1 MAERAPR
8 VESAKGS
15 LRSLGGRAAGL
26 SGRAA
31 ESLRSLP
38 VRGLSAVVGAPSAPT
53 MSRLAPAPAAP
64 TPSAPSAPAPGRTEA
79 AREGGHPPALGHYA
93 AARRAQVAA
102 VNPNPN
108 PDPDVS

>member
-31 ESLRSLP
+31 DSLRSLP

-53 MSRLAPAPAAP
+53 MSRLAPAPSAP
-64 TPSAPSAPAPGRTEA
+64 DPSAPAPGRTEA

-102 VNPNPN
+102 VNPSPN
-108 PDPDVS
+108 P